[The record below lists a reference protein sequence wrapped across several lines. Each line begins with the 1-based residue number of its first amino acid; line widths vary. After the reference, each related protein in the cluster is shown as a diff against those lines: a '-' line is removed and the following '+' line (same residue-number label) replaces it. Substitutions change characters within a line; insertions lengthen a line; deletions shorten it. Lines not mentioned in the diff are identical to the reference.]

1 MWLLIIAAV
10 IGVAAYFLLRGQP
23 GSRAS
28 PNKHGKSI
36 STDLPSRALNPA
48 LIKNQEGIVAWEFLA
63 PNLSTACVYAR
74 NNAGV
79 RRNARDCPALPL
91 PNCGSATCVCHY
103 RPVYE
108 SRKSHRRQD
117 IERRSSVRFEPGED
131 RRKSPERRKDVLDW
145 HEKRTR

>member
-10 IGVAAYFLLRGQP
+10 IGVAAYFLLRDAS
-23 GSRAS
+23 GSPAGPDKR
-28 PNKHGKSI
+28 
-36 STDLPSRALNPA
+36 STLTNHDLPSRSLNPA
-48 LIKNQEGIVAWEFLA
+48 LIKNQHGVVAWEFLA

-79 RRNARDCPALPL
+79 RRNARDCAALP
-91 PNCGSATCVCHY
+91 PPDCGSGTCACHY

-117 IERRSSVRFEPGED
+117 IDRRASVRFDAGED
-131 RRKSPERRKDVLDW
+131 RRNSPERRKDVQDW
-145 HEKRTR
+145 HEKRTK